1 MLLTILIWEIFLL
14 LTTLVVIIPS
24 FSVPTSPI
32 FELTASVT
40 LLALILPPIVLR
52 IGYWLVGHIDRSYFI
67 VRKLRRHHTGTVALH
82 VNNFRNIRKLRTS
95 PTDLEQAWNEL
106 IDRINDIA
114 NSDTQVVM
122 QSHLFTRSK
131 IRRLKH
137 TFPGTR
143 IYIRSWRMSGWQ
155 EGLFRA
161 TEICKQWRYPQIQDR
176 GYMLVIRAR
185 SGKIIS
191 FANTITT
198 EVVPLPQSHNL
209 NLPKV
214 ILDFS
219 LDFPL
224 C

>member
-14 LTTLVVIIPS
+14 LTAFVIITPS
-24 FSVPTSPI
+24 LPVPMSNIAALVAIVTS
-32 FELTASVT
+32 
-40 LLALILPPIVLR
+40 LALLLPLILRPA
-52 IGYWLVGHIDRSYFI
+52 YWLIGHIDRDYFF
-67 VRKLRRHHTGTVALH
+67 VKKLRRTHAGTVALH
-82 VNNFRNIRKLRTS
+82 VNNVRDVSKLRTS

-114 NSDTQVVM
+114 NSDTQILM

-161 TEICKQWRYPQIQDR
+161 TELCKQWRCPRIRSQ
-176 GYMLVIRAR
+176 GFMLVIRSRR
-185 SGKIIS
+185 SR
-191 FANTITT
+191 N
-198 EVVPLPQSHNL
+198 
-209 NLPKV
+209 
-214 ILDFS
+214 
-219 LDFPL
+219 
-224 C
+224 

>member
-24 FSVPTSPI
+24 FSAPTPSI

-67 VRKLRRHHTGTVALH
+67 VRKLRRTHAGTVALH
-82 VNNFRNIRKLRTS
+82 VNNVRDVSKLRTS

-106 IDRINDIA
+106 IDRINEIA
-114 NSDTQVVM
+114 NGDTQVVM

-131 IRRLKH
+131 IRRLKK
-137 TFPGTR
+137 TFPQMR
-143 IYIRSWRMSGWQ
+143 IHVRQWRMPGWQ

-161 TEICKQWRYPQIQDR
+161 VELCKQWRYPQIQDR
-176 GYMLVIRAR
+176 GYMLVIRSRR
-185 SGKIIS
+185 SR
-191 FANTITT
+191 N
-198 EVVPLPQSHNL
+198 
-209 NLPKV
+209 
-214 ILDFS
+214 
-219 LDFPL
+219 
-224 C
+224 

>member
-1 MLLTILIWEIFLL
+1 MLVMLLTILMWEIFLL

-24 FSVPTSPI
+24 ISVPTPPI
-32 FELTASVT
+32 VELTATVT
-40 LLALILPPIVLR
+40 LLSLILPPIVLR

-67 VRKLRRHHTGTVALH
+67 VRKLRRIHAGTVAIH
-82 VNNFRNIRKLRTS
+82 VNNVRDVSKLRTS
-95 PTDLEQAWNEL
+95 PTDLEQAWDEL

-137 TFPGTR
+137 SFPGKR

-161 TEICKQWRYPQIQDR
+161 TELCKQWRYPRIRSQ
-176 GYMLVIRAR
+176 GFMLVIRTR
-185 SGKIIS
+185 NGKIIS
-191 FANTITT
+191 FASTIST
-198 EVVPLPQSHNL
+198 EVVPR
-209 NLPKV
+209 PKATTW
-214 ILDFS
+214 IYQR
-219 LDFPL
+219 
-224 C
+224 